1 MLLIMYRIFRQK
13 RNTCD
18 IWYLYSHKCR
28 GYRNIWYIE
37 CIYKAQIISNYF
49 LNIPG
54 NLNIQAAKNNDFIP
68 LLEKHYPYAFPPM
81 QTVPVT
87 EGEIRGIINS
97 MKPKNSSGYDGISTK
112 ILKLSGSQISK
123 SFAFIIDKSI
133 KTGVFPECLM
143 YAVIT
148 PLHKRGDVSDIA
160 NYWPISLL
168 PAFSKILEKAMHS
181 RLNQHLQT
189 NNILATEQY
198 GFRKGLST
206 EQATYSLTN
215 NILMAWNKKIIIGG
229 IFCDLTK
236 TFDCVNHLILVSI
249 RCVVWLISITIMTS
263 W

>member
-1 MLLIMYRIFRQK
+1 MEQPP
-13 RNTCD
+13 TQV
-18 IWYLYSHKCR
+18 
-28 GYRNIWYIE
+28 
-37 CIYKAQIISNYF
+37 AQVINNYF

-54 NLNIQAAKNNDFIP
+54 NLNIQAIKNNDFISQ
-68 LLEKHYPYAFPPM
+68 LKKHYPYAFPPM

-97 MKPKNSSGYDGISTK
+97 LKPKNSSGYNGISTK
-112 ILKLSGSQISK
+112 ILKLCGSQISK
-123 SFAFIIDKSI
+123 PLAFIIDKSI
-133 KTGVFPECLM
+133 KTGVFPECLK

-148 PLHKRGDVSDIA
+148 PLHKRGDVPDMA
-160 NYWPISLL
+160 NYRPISLL
-168 PAFSKILEKAMHS
+168 PVFSKIFEKAMHS

-215 NILMAWNKKIIIGG
+215 NILMAWNKKIHIGG

-236 TFDCVNHLILVSI
+236 AFDCVNHDIFIAKLEYYGIQDVTINWFKSYLIDRKQRI
-249 RCVVWLISITIMTS
+249 KISVNEN
-263 W
+263 